1 MRKLFAALA
10 LMMLLPAAPAFAA
23 CPAGLSPMLHV
34 RIYFG
39 TLIPPQNKRITDS
52 VWDDFL
58 ARTVTPRFPAG
69 YTIYDAK
76 GRWRDTQTKV
86 IGREPTRIV
95 EVDAPD
101 SGELRA
107 KVEEIRKTFQTRFH
121 QQAVGL
127 VTEPVC
133 GAF

>member
-1 MRKLFAALA
+1 MMKPAAILA
-10 LMMLLPAAPAFAA
+10 LMLMLSASPALAA
-23 CPAGLSPMLHV
+23 CPVGQAPLLHV

-39 TLIPPQNKRITDS
+39 LLIPTTGKRIPEST
-52 VWDDFL
+52 WEDFL
-58 ARTVTPRFPAG
+58 TRTVTPRFPSG
-69 YTIYDAK
+69 YTVYDAM
-76 GRWRDTQTKV
+76 GRWRDLTTKV
-86 IGREPTRIV
+86 VGREPSRIV

-101 SGELRA
+101 SSDVRA
-107 KVEEIRKTFQTRFH
+107 KVEEIRKTYQTRFQ